1 MVINKINEPGSL
13 GAPSDRALIGPI
25 KQVIMEAKNLEN
37 LKSEMAKLGFGEN
50 LIGQMEA
57 RMAANEP
64 RFILYDEM
72 QSEKGRVEMALHFN
86 QSRSSEYYYFN
97 KFDLVREAQPPL
109 APGEKYF
116 VSSQR
121 QGEEVVLKEFEM
133 PSLAVREFNSR
144 MEASRDIRGAA
155 QLYAGSSLQDSKE
168 LATMG
173 DGKLINIDRE
183 FYKTLKNP
191 SPGQTFYVEQGTG
204 FSLSQALNLLAGRSV
219 YREDMLNVQKNE
231 YTAWAKLD
239 FDAPRDKS
247 GNFHLK
253 TFSEG
258 YGYDLSAVLDRFDFR
273 ELANLDKRAE
283 LEATLKNGDR
293 AVVTVEVS
301 GKKEAILAEAVPE
314 FKQINLYSLEG
325 RSIKRE
331 EHIRP
336 EQAAE
341 VSAVKERANKKEHG
355 QGLGV

>member
-1 MVINKINEPGSL
+1 M
-13 GAPSDRALIGPI
+13 D
-25 KQVIMEAKNLEN
+25 AKNLEN
-37 LKSEMAKLGFGEN
+37 LKAEMTKLGFTDD

-57 RMAANEP
+57 KMAANEP
-64 RFILYDEM
+64 RFILYDEV

-86 QSRSSEYYYFN
+86 QSRTSEYYYFN
-97 KFDLVREAQPPL
+97 KFDLVRETQPPL

-116 VSSQR
+116 VSAQR

-133 PSLAVREFNSR
+133 PSLAVKEFNTR
-144 MEASRDIRGAA
+144 MEASKDIRGAA
-155 QLYAGSSLQDSKE
+155 QLYVGVSLQDSRE

-173 DGKLINIDRE
+173 DGKLINIDKE

-204 FSLSQALNLLAGRSV
+204 FSLSQGLNLLAGRSV

-239 FDAPRDKS
+239 FDGPRDKS
-247 GNFHLK
+247 GNFPMK

-258 YGYDLSAVLDRFDFR
+258 YGYDLSAVLDRFNFR
-273 ELANLDKRAE
+273 ELATLDKRADVE
-283 LEATLKNGDR
+283 TALRNGDR
-293 AVVTVEVS
+293 AVVTVNIA

-314 FKQINLYSLEG
+314 FKQVNLYSLEG

-331 EHIRP
+331 QYLKP
-336 EQAAE
+336 EQVAE
-341 VSAVKERANKKEHG
+341 VSAGKEKTNKKEQE